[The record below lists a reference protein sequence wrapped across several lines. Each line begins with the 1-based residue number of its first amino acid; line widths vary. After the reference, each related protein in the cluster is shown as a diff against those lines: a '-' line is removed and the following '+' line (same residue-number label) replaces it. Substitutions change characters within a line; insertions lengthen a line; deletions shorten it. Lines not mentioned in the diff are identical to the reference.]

1 MAMTM
6 CRSDRV
12 LIAVNDEQP
21 LTNDEWDSWISL
33 CLERAGKDARAYV
46 ETRGQGGPNAKQR
59 KRLVD
64 VQQKVD
70 IRFAIASDSLVVRG
84 IVTAVAWLG
93 VPLRAIEPDDYTA
106 AAEFLELSASEL
118 GRVVDTLPRLRQACV
133 KRGR

>member
-6 CRSDRV
+6 CRLDRV

-21 LTNDEWDSWISL
+21 LTDGEWDTWISL
-33 CLERAGKDARAYV
+33 CLERAGKDARALI

-59 KRLVD
+59 KRLVEL
-64 VQQKVD
+64 QQKVD

-93 VPLRAIEPDDYTA
+93 VPLRAFEPDDYTA

-118 GRVVDTLPRLRQACV
+118 SCVVDTLPRLRQECLT
-133 KRGR
+133 RGR